1 MIIQIAGVLS
11 PAEADA
17 LREGLADPRL
27 WGDGADTAK
36 GRARAVK
43 RNEQAR
49 ASEPAVSAA
58 LARIRS
64 VVLAHPIVR
73 AAAEPERIARLM
85 ISRYGEGMEY
95 GAHVD
100 APYIDETR
108 TDVSF
113 TLFLSDPDAYGGG
126 ALVIDAAGSED
137 RVRLAKGGL
146 VLYPSTY
153 VHRVEPVTHGL
164 RVAAVGWI
172 KSRVRLTEHRAVLF
186 DLAQALA
193 DLDAS
198 GVPSATRERLANVR
212 NNLLRLWGD

>member
-1 MIIQIAGVLS
+1 MILQIADVLA

-17 LREGLADPRL
+17 LREGLADPQL
-27 WGDGADTAK
+27 WSDGADTAK

-43 RNEQAR
+43 RNQQAR

-64 VVLAHPIVR
+64 AVLAHPVVR
-73 AAAEPERIARLM
+73 AAAEPDRIARLM

-95 GAHVD
+95 GPHVD

-113 TLFLSDPDAYGGG
+113 TLFLSDPDDYGGG

-137 RVRLAKGGL
+137 SLRPNKGAL
-146 VLYPSTY
+146 VLYPSTS
-153 VHRVEPVTHGL
+153 VHWVQRVTRGV

-172 KSRVRLTEHRAVLF
+172 KSRVRLGEHRAILF

-193 DLDAS
+193 DLDAAGVS
-198 GVPSATRERLANVR
+198 GAVRDRLANVR
-212 NNLLRLWGD
+212 NNLLRLWGA